1 MQRDFPRFPTTNR
14 SGVAIKPH
22 QVWQRPNV
30 DAQRAEV
37 LRVLADIEARSG
49 RAEAL
54 AAAVSEAEALD
65 SEPSL
70 QGQLHAFLYACA
82 ALDLHAR
89 GGGLDGEAV
98 AALYRRALSVLSRHG
113 IRPATSRVA
122 HLYGELHATMCRV
135 AALEGRAWS
144 AAWRH
149 FLAKYEGGVVP
160 DHADLFRQVSL
171 DLQLGL
177 GESALARLLDAELPE
192 TPAVA
197 LATLRL
203 ARARI
208 HRLTG
213 DLDGAASILEQI
225 GVDEADAPAIVRET
239 LWEGAC
245 IESQRT
251 SSLEP
256 QARLSR
262 VRRDA
267 RTPRRLLDLFLW
279 SRATHGKKW
288 MSAAPKASS
297 LKKTGSTVLDPVVLR
312 CALAIE
318 RCYDGK
324 GALTSRVSAL
334 GRALEDADRIA
345 ELDQQMLVWAAAGR
359 WLFRAKK
366 PDLAAL
372 PLARYRALSLGL
384 TLGHDGDVLRAAGDI
399 PLDETTACSLDDFR
413 FPEASPEPPTSV
425 VRRNLAL
432 SRMAMAMARAG
443 GSGLANRALGRDG
456 AGREHLLEYAEIAAR
471 YMGQLKGPIMK
482 IGQLL
487 SYYGFDVP
495 EEVTATL
502 ATLQDA
508 STHLATER
516 VLSIVEEELGMPAA
530 EAFARFEPRPIATGS
545 LGQVHRAELADG
557 RRVAVKVQ
565 YPNAERI
572 VRSDLSSLAL
582 AKPFLRVLLARWD
595 VDGLLRELGER
606 MIEECDYRR
615 EAESQRY
622 FRELLADEPAMHVP
636 EPIDTHTTSRVL
648 TSELAEG
655 MPFAEFCARAS
666 QADRDRAGVTIMRF
680 VMKTVLADRSFNS
693 DMHPGNLLFSRGR
706 VHFLDFG
713 NVRRWSEPG
722 EGSGWQAIIEAVLAE
737 DLDAFRRAM
746 LSLEL
751 VREEDRLDFAWA
763 FEILSGRLLR
773 CIVVDAPTRFEIDA
787 VRRDIEMFFL
797 DHPEASKLRVPPRYL
812 YGFRIYWG
820 MFAVLTQLR
829 AEANWRR
836 VAEDAL
842 RELTPR
848 SAQLPPRRNVW

>member
-30 DAQRAEV
+30 DAQRGEV
-37 LRVLADIEARSG
+37 TRRLALIEAQRG
-49 RAEAL
+49 REAALEAAVAAAEAL
-54 AAAVSEAEALD
+54 ETD
-65 SEPSL
+65 PSL
-70 QGQLHAFLYACA
+70 QGQLHAFLHACA
-82 ALDLHAR
+82 ALDLHSR
-89 GGGLDGEAV
+89 SGGLDSERVG
-98 AALYRRALSVLSRHG
+98 ALYRRALAVLTRNG

-160 DHADLFRQVSL
+160 DHGDLFRQVSL

-177 GESALARLLDAELPE
+177 GESALARLLDAELPDS
-192 TPAVA
+192 PVVA

-213 DLDGAASILEQI
+213 DLDGAAEVL
-225 GVDEADAPAIVRET
+225 GAVDVAPEEAPAIHREK
-239 LWEGAC
+239 LWEAAC
-245 IESQRT
+245 IESQRAG
-251 SSLEP
+251 SLEP
-256 QARLSR
+256 QARLVR
-262 VRRDA
+262 VNRDA
-267 RTPRRLLDLFLW
+267 RTPRRQLDLFLW

-288 MSAAPKASS
+288 MRAAPKASS
-297 LKKTGSTVLDPVVLR
+297 LKKTGADLLDPVVLR

-318 RCYDGK
+318 RAYEGK
-324 GALTSRVSAL
+324 AALTNRVHAL
-334 GRALEDADRIA
+334 GRALEDADAIA

-359 WLFRAKK
+359 WLYRAKK

-384 TLGHDGDVLRAAGDI
+384 TLGRDGDVLRVASDI
-399 PLDETTACSLDDFR
+399 PLDETTACSLEDFR
-413 FPEASPEPPTSV
+413 FPEAISEPPTSL
-425 VRRNLAL
+425 VRRNLEL
-432 SRMAMAMARAG
+432 TRMAMAMARAG
-443 GSGLANRALGRDG
+443 GSSLAGRAFGRD

-482 IGQLL
+482 IGQML

-495 EEVTATL
+495 DEVTATL

-516 VLSIVEEELGMPAA
+516 VVRIVEEELGVPID
-530 EAFARFEPRPIATGS
+530 EAFGRFEPRPIATGS

-557 RRVAVKVQ
+557 RPVAVKVQ

-595 VDGLLRELGER
+595 VDGMLAELGER

-615 EAESQRY
+615 EAENQRY
-622 FRELLADEPAMHVP
+622 FGELLAEEPDIHVP
-636 EPIDTHTTSRVL
+636 LPIDSHTSARVL

-655 MPFAEFCARAS
+655 MTFADFCSRAS
-666 QADRDRAGVTIMRF
+666 QAERDRAGVTIMRF

-693 DMHPGNLLFSRGR
+693 DMHPGNLLFSKSR

-713 NVRRWSEPG
+713 NVRRWRGAG
-722 EGSGWQAIIEAVLAE
+722 EGRGWQAIVEAVLDE
-737 DLDAFRRAM
+737 DIARFREAI

-751 VREEDRLDFAWA
+751 VREEDQLDFAWA
-763 FEILSGRLLR
+763 FDVLSSRLLR
-773 CIVVDAPTRFEIDA
+773 CIVVDEPTRFEIDA

-797 DHPEASKLRVPPRYL
+797 DHPEAKKLRVPPRYL

-836 VAEDAL
+836 IARDVLE
-842 RELTPR
+842 ELG
-848 SAQLPPRRNVW
+848 